1 MHRKVIVRKKIPGTR
16 GLVKKTDYSSKV
28 SEIES
33 KIPRI
38 GGLATNTALTAVK
51 LDWENKI
58 PDVSSLDMLWH
69 KN

>member
-51 LDWENKI
+51 LD
-58 PDVSSLDMLWH
+58 
-69 KN
+69 